1 MKFTGTLFVSAT
13 LLAIVNAQKA
23 SIIAITSP
31 LTGTQYKAG
40 TEAIISWVNPTV
52 DTITQILLAK
62 GPSTALQPL
71 MTVAQNVKASDGK
84 YVWKIPA
91 ELADGDDYA
100 FEFGTSPDMAFTGQF
115 SIHGG
120 TGTSVPVSSPATPAA
135 ANPPSIGANSVPA
148 NANSAAVPASASGA
162 TAGNSTAQ
170 TTHSGATSS
179 FHTVSGSVVAAIGV
193 SAFMVSQLL

>member
-1 MKFTGTLFVSAT
+1 MKFTGTLFISAT
-13 LLAIVNAQKA
+13 LLALVNAQKA

-71 MTVAQNVKASDGK
+71 MTVAQNIKASDGK

-120 TGTSVPVSSPATPAA
+120 TGA
-135 ANPPSIGANSVPA
+135 SVPA
-148 NANSAAVPASASGA
+148 SSPVTSTTSTTPATSGNSIPAGANPVAAPASASGA

-170 TTHSGATSS
+170 VTHSSASS
-179 FHTVSGSVVAAIGV
+179 LHTVTGSVVAAIGV
-193 SAFMVSQLL
+193 SVLMAQLL